1 MQIKEIIKISKDLN
15 GSQALQPKLS
25 QNSQIVVRRY
35 GNASQFFKT
44 YNPDLQKVCAQN
56 IARTFTGDA
65 PTIALLKATY
75 TEQQVRVWILA
86 QIENLNSFSGTQNK
100 MNPDQ
105 MMMLCDIILTDY
117 YYLKASELLLF
128 FYQFKA
134 GRYGQLYG
142 SVDPLRV
149 SNALIE
155 FAAYRR
161 AMIFKYESLH
171 RDEERANQEAERLR
185 IALTRPQYLRR
196 KFVKLSRVRI
206 IRLKR

>member
-1 MQIKEIIKISKDLN
+1 MN
-15 GSQALQPKLS
+15 GSHNSLQKHS
-25 QNSQIVVRRY
+25 QRNSIVERY
-35 GNASQFFKT
+35 GNAVEFATIF
-44 YNPDLQKVCAQN
+44 NPSLQPTCAKN
-56 IARTFTGDA
+56 IERTFMGDA
-65 PTIALLKATY
+65 PTIASLKSTY
-75 TEQQVRVWILA
+75 RENQVRVWLLA
-86 QIENLNSFSGTQNK
+86 QLENLNSFSGTQNK

-134 GRYGQLYG
+134 GKYGQLYG

-196 KFVKLSRVRI
+196 KFVKLSRVRV